1 MYKNKYACH
10 TKKYPEEVQSKSG
23 RRIVLDSISFF
34 FFFFNG
40 NLHLW
45 SNSKQQLK
53 TDVSLLLAQSYIM
66 IRKSI
71 EYILNGEDGFYR
83 CKSLW

>member
-34 FFFFNG
+34 FFFLMEIYICGVTLN
-40 NLHLW
+40 
-45 SNSKQQLK
+45 NSWRQMFLF
-53 TDVSLLLAQSYIM
+53 S
-66 IRKSI
+66 
-71 EYILNGEDGFYR
+71 
-83 CKSLW
+83 